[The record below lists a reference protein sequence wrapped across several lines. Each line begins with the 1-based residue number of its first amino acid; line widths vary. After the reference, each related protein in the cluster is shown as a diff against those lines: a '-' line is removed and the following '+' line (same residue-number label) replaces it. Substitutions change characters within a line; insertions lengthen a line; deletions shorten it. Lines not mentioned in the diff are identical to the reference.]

1 MQKAK
6 TASPE
11 SLLTLCADVSSFYG
25 FRPVKEL
32 ERTVPAT
39 DRTRGN
45 HTFASV
51 ARTCVTAVA
60 QNPTEPA
67 MAYYAT
73 PAPSHLP
80 TGLTLR
86 DTGEFGLSIVG
97 SSESLGEVM
106 LIKTIA
112 AILQESGTPVSGIR
126 LNALG
131 DRDSQQRFSR
141 ELSLFFRKHANV
153 FEAAGGAGT
162 TENPMAAYRTASVT
176 QRDVLAD
183 APRSVNF
190 LSEKSR
196 SHFRNILEQLEHLGL
211 PYQLDYSLMSD
222 DREQRVLFAI
232 DIENSETA
240 VMGSIGGRYDDFVR
254 RMTGRKEGAAV
265 HASIFFARKGAE
277 RGHFN
282 PLPGGGAPRVY
293 FVQLGSKAK
302 LQGLRVVDMLRTAR
316 IPALQSFD
324 TSHLSQ
330 QLAAANKAGV
340 PYVFIMGQRE
350 VLDGT
355 IIVRS
360 AVRGTQ
366 TTVQLA
372 DLPRVLKTLR

>member
-1 MQKAK
+1 MQTKSV
-6 TASPE
+6 SPE
-11 SLLTLCADVSSFYG
+11 SFVTLCADVSSFYG

-67 MAYYAT
+67 MAHYAT
-73 PAPSHLP
+73 PAPSHVP
-80 TGLTLR
+80 TGLNVR

-112 AILQESGTPVSGIR
+112 AILQEHGTPVANIR

-141 ELSLFFRKHANV
+141 ELSVFFRKHAQI
-153 FEAAGGAGT
+153 FEMAGGVGMS
-162 TENPMAAYRTASVT
+162 ENPMVAYRSAT
-176 QRDVLAD
+176 QIHRDVLAD

-196 SHFRNILEQLEHLGL
+196 SHFRTILEQLEQLGL

-222 DREQRVLFAI
+222 DREQRVLFAV
-232 DIENSETA
+232 DLENTSST
-240 VMGSIGGRYDDFVR
+240 VVGSIGGRYDDYVR

-265 HASIFFARKGAE
+265 HASIFFDRKGLQ
-277 RGHFN
+277 RGQYT
-282 PLPGGGAPRVY
+282 PAQQGGAPQVY
-293 FVQLGSKAK
+293 FVQLGTKAK
-302 LQGLRVVDMLRTAR
+302 LQGLRVVDMLRAAR
-316 IPALQSFD
+316 VPALQSFD
-324 TSHLSQ
+324 TTHITQ
-330 QLAAANKAGV
+330 QLAAAQKAGV
-340 PYVFIMGQRE
+340 PHIFIMGQRE

-355 IIVRS
+355 IIIRS
-360 AVRGTQ
+360 TRRGTQ
-366 TTVQLA
+366 ATVSLD
-372 DLPRVLKTLR
+372 DLPRILKNLR